1 MQGSSSYFL
10 ITVDVGLSYS
20 RIMQSSSRY
29 FFNYSGCRAI
39 LQQNNARQCSRY
51 FLITVDVGLSYSRIM
66 QGSSKYFFNYSGC
79 RAILQQNNAR
89 QL

>member
-1 MQGSSSYFL
+1 MQGS
-10 ITVDVGLSYS
+10 
-20 RIMQSSSRY
+20 
-29 FFNYSGCRAI
+29 
-39 LQQNNARQCSRY
+39 SRY

-66 QGSSKYFFNYSGC
+66 QGSSRCFLISVDVGLSYSRIMQGRSRCFFNYCGS